1 MLQVP
6 VDILTAIIVFSWEQ
20 VTSSIV
26 LKVLCFT
33 TSATLLH
40 EIKALQQITYPK
52 LTRTFINVIQ
62 AKNGPLLALH
72 LINVNL
78 INVITKKKR

>member
-1 MLQVP
+1 MQK
-6 VDILTAIIVFSWEQ
+6 S
-20 VTSSIV
+20 
-26 LKVLCFT
+26 
-33 TSATLLH
+33 TLLH
-40 EIKALQQITYPK
+40 EIKALQQITYLK

-78 INVITKKKR
+78 INVITKKKTLINV